1 MNAHTLRFAMRAVV
15 GLVAV
20 GALAACE
27 FDRATVLSPSGDPSY
42 DFALTSDGRG
52 IPRGSVIRGVDT
64 LFAPDS
70 SLVTKIRL
78 QGLEAL
84 ASGVYQVWFAD
95 TAGGALSNV
104 TPATGV
110 RLVVRTDTTFT
121 PQGDPIASAV
131 TVDSTA
137 GVSSITVGGPAIT
150 TTLIV
155 TTASLGADPTSFDV
169 MIVSLEPSQ
178 GAAAPTT
185 IPLWARGISGA
196 GTTAL
201 LFGNFS
207 VDPADEYR
215 YTATGRGRGGVR
227 GNILIVDDSAL
238 ARPPVGYYY
247 AAWVVRRDD
256 TGNAIDTLVLG
267 EQTAPFPDRSVSL
280 RDADIDLVHPVVLD
294 FPMSI
299 LAASSRIQLSGADP
313 FIGFEDVWVTLENK
327 LGTEDAAAPTIVLS
341 GLVPEIVSAP

>member
-1 MNAHTLRFAMRAVV
+1 MRAVV

-42 DFALTSDGRG
+42 DFALTADGRG

-64 LFAPDS
+64 LFAPATE
-70 SLVTKIRL
+70 LVTKIRL

-84 ASGVYQVWFAD
+84 TSGVYQVWFAD
-95 TAGGALSNV
+95 TAGGALTSV
-104 TPATGV
+104 TPAIGV
-110 RLVVRTDTTFT
+110 RLVVRTDTTLT
-121 PQGDPIASAV
+121 PQGDPIATAV

-137 GVSSITVGGPAIT
+137 GVSSITAGGPAIT

-185 IPLWARGISGA
+185 VPLWARGVSGA
-196 GTTAL
+196 GTTAVR
-201 LFGNFS
+201 FGNFS